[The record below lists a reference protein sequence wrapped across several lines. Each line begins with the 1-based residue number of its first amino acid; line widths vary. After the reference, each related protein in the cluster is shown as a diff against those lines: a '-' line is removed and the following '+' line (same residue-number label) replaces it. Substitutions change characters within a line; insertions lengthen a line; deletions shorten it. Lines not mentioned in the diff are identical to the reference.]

1 MSKKTLMIVG
11 SVVILLLT
19 LILIPSKKDES
30 SQNNSA
36 EGSSFFHSPTDI
48 VEVRPGVYIN
58 RGIKSPPAQK
68 QEDLRIQSGI
78 LEVNSREWR
87 GVVNND
93 DRMRTDM
100 KMLTEGVYWEV
111 RLDRDNRRIHQ
122 MYPKGWK
129 PGSHLEITNDFTVME
144 CRITPG
150 QEKDRAEIA
159 WSITP
164 K

>member
-11 SVVILLLT
+11 SIVILLLT
-19 LILIPSKKDES
+19 LILIPSKKDEP
-30 SQNNSA
+30 SQNKSV
-36 EGSSFFHSPTDI
+36 EGSSPFHSPTDL
-48 VEVRPGVYIN
+48 VEVRPGVFVN
-58 RGIKSPPAQK
+58 RGIKSIPAQARDEMK
-68 QEDLRIQSGI
+68 IQSGVMEI
-78 LEVNSREWR
+78 NNRDWR

-93 DRMRTDM
+93 DRMRIDA
-100 KMLTEGVYWEV
+100 KMLTEGVHWEV
-111 RLDRDNRRIHQ
+111 RLDRDDRRIHP

-129 PGSHLEITNDFTVME
+129 PGSHLEITNDFSVME
-144 CRITPG
+144 WRIKSG